1 MSKFLKLSLLILLFV
16 PNFITEA
23 DAAPRKSRPWPK
35 INLSILPSVVGM
47 SNSWAFEIN
56 RRSAA
61 YLSDLDKLHL
71 AVSYGRGRNENDITA
86 LSGQNAGR
94 YGYRFYS
101 GIDYS
106 IDNFRL
112 DVYSHLGKKTFG
124 SLWATYGED
133 KDRSTKDAFLVAEPN
148 RINVKTAFA
157 WRFKP
162 RLTAAI
168 SGAFNNYPRSYI
180 FALQPSGT
188 SPADTQFALP
198 ANVGENLE
206 GQFDVMYRTDNNL
219 DVIIGGRFMYQ
230 HTKFAA
236 PDPPIGAGYRDTSEV
251 KEFVYSGA
259 PRLIVRKTF
268 QSGSYLRAGASVYF
282 NLFDYQ
288 YTGTGKWD
296 YPSTVVP
303 SYRAQSFDTMIPNW
317 EFYVDGSRLIGT
329 NAAIYSALEFAGYPN
344 RLTRKDTD
352 FVPVD
357 LSLVNSDN
365 IFSAALTADISGRL
379 TRILH
384 AMAGIKVRHVGKGD
398 DLTGA
403 NSADGIM
410 DDRSMYASLRF
421 GTMTRFYRNL
431 WWTIRVNDLRLYTSE
446 AVGTAA
452 LFENTSYIETEILF
466 LGL

>member
-1 MSKFLKLSLLILLFV
+1 MSKFPKLGLLIMLFLPV
-16 PNFITEA
+16 LVA
-23 DAAPRKSRPWPK
+23 DVDAAPRKSRPWPE

-56 RRSAA
+56 HRSAA

-71 AVSYGRGRNENDITA
+71 AVSYGRGKNENDITA
-86 LSGQNAGR
+86 LSGQSAGR

-101 GIDYS
+101 GIDYK
-106 IDNFRL
+106 IDNFKL

-124 SLWATYGED
+124 SLWFTYGED
-133 KDRSTKDAFLVAEPN
+133 ENRSNRQAFLIAEPN

-157 WRFKP
+157 WKFRP
-162 RLTAAI
+162 NLTAAI
-168 SGAFNNYPRSYI
+168 TGSFSNYPRSYI

-188 SPADTQFALP
+188 SPADTQFTLP

-206 GQFDVMYRTDNNL
+206 SQVDFLYRTDKNL
-219 DVIIGGRFMYQ
+219 DIIVGGRFIYQ

-236 PDPPIGAGYRDTSEV
+236 PDPPVGAGYRDTSEV

-296 YPSTVVP
+296 YPSTAVP
-303 SYRAQSFDTMIPNW
+303 SYRAQSFDTMVPSW
-317 EFYVDGSRLIGT
+317 EFYIDGSRLIGP
-329 NAAIYSALEFAGYPN
+329 NGAIYTALEFAGYPN

-365 IFSAALTADISGRL
+365 IFSTTFSADISGKL

-384 AMAGIKVRHVGKGD
+384 AMAGFKLRHVSNGD
-398 DLTGA
+398 ERSTAGS
-403 NSADGIM
+403 NSEIM
-410 DDRSMYASLRF
+410 DDRSLYASLRF

-431 WWTIRVNDLRLYTSE
+431 WWTIRLNELRLYTSE

>member
-1 MSKFLKLSLLILLFV
+1 MSKFLKLGLLILLLLPV
-16 PNFITEA
+16 IVT
-23 DAAPRKSRPWPK
+23 DLGAAPRKSRPWPE

-56 RRSAA
+56 NRSAA

-71 AVSYGRGRNENDITA
+71 AFSYGMGKNENDITA

-101 GIDYS
+101 GIDYK
-106 IDNFRL
+106 IDNFKL
-112 DVYSHLGKKTFG
+112 DVYSHLGKNTFG

-133 KDRSTKDAFLVAEPN
+133 ENRSNREAFLIAEPN
-148 RINVKTAFA
+148 RLNVKTAFA

-168 SGAFNNYPRSYI
+168 SGTFNNYPRSYI

-206 GQFDVMYRTDNNL
+206 SQVDLMYRTDNNL
-219 DVIIGGRFMYQ
+219 DIIVGGRFIYQ
-230 HTKFAA
+230 YTKFAA
-236 PDPPIGAGYRDTSEV
+236 PDPPAGSSYRDTSEV

-296 YPSTVVP
+296 YPSTAVP
-303 SYRAQSFDTMIPNW
+303 SYRAQSFDTMIPSW
-317 EFYVDGSRLIGT
+317 EFYIDGSRLIGP
-329 NAAIYSALEFAGYPN
+329 NAAVYTALEFAGYPN

-365 IFSAALTADISGRL
+365 IFSTAFTADISGKL

-384 AMAGIKVRHVGKGD
+384 AMAGFKLRHVSKGD
-398 DLTGA
+398 ELPATSS
-403 NSADGIM
+403 NADIM

>member
-1 MSKFLKLSLLILLFV
+1 MSKILKLGLLILLTL
-16 PNFITEA
+16 PLIHTETE
-23 DAAPRKSRPWPK
+23 AAPRKSRPWPE
-35 INLSILPSVVGM
+35 INLSILPSVLGM

-56 RRSAA
+56 QRSAV
-61 YLSDLDKLHL
+61 YLSDLDKLHV
-71 AVSYGRGRNENDITA
+71 AASYGRGKNENDINA
-86 LSGQNAGR
+86 LAGNNAGR
-94 YGYRFYS
+94 YGYHFYRS
-101 GIDYS
+101 IDYK
-106 IDNFRL
+106 IDNFKL

-133 KDRSTKDAFLVAEPN
+133 QTRATKRAFLISEPN

-157 WRFKP
+157 WKFRP
-162 RLTAAI
+162 HLTAAI
-168 SGAFNNYPRSYI
+168 AGTFNNYPRSYI
-180 FALQPSGT
+180 FALQPSGS

-206 GQFDVMYRTDNNL
+206 GQFDVLYRTGNNL
-219 DVIIGGRFMYQ
+219 DVIVGGRFIYQ

-236 PDPPIGAGYRDTSEV
+236 PEPPIGAGYRDTSEV

-259 PRLIVRKTF
+259 PRIIVRKTF

-282 NLFDYQ
+282 SLWDYQ

-296 YPSTVVP
+296 YPSTGVP
-303 SYRAQSFDTMIPNW
+303 SYRAQSFDTMIPSW
-317 EFYVDGSRLIGT
+317 EFYLDGSRLLGP
-329 NAAIYSALEFAGYPN
+329 NAAVYSALEFAGYTN

-357 LSLVNSDN
+357 LSLVNADN
-365 IFSAALTADISGRL
+365 IVSAAFTADITARL
-379 TRILH
+379 TRIFH
-384 AMAGIKVRHVGKGD
+384 GMAGVKIRHISKGD
-398 DLTGA
+398 KLSEA
-403 NSADGIM
+403 NSASGIM
-410 DDRSMYASLRF
+410 DDRTIYPSLRF

-431 WWTIRVNDLRLYTSE
+431 WWTIRVNDLRLYKSE

-452 LFENTSYIETEILF
+452 LFENTSYVETEILF

>member
-1 MSKFLKLSLLILLFV
+1 MSKFLKFSLLILLILPMV
-16 PNFITEA
+16 ATEA
-23 DAAPRKSRPWPK
+23 GAVPRKSRPWPE
-35 INLSILPSVVGM
+35 INLSILPSIVGM

-56 RRSAA
+56 HRSAV

-71 AVSYGRGRNENDITA
+71 AVSYGRGRNDNNLAA
-86 LSGQNAGR
+86 LTGQNAGR

-133 KDRSTKDAFLVAEPN
+133 KDRLTKDAFLVAEPN

-157 WRFKP
+157 WKFKP
-162 RLTAAI
+162 HLTAAI
-168 SGAFNNYPRSYI
+168 SGVFNNYPRSFI

-188 SPADTQFALP
+188 SPADTQFTLP

-206 GQFDVMYRTDNNL
+206 GQLDVMYRTDNNL
-219 DVIIGGRFMYQ
+219 DVIFGGRFMYQ

-236 PDPPIGAGYRDTSEV
+236 PDPPIGAGYRDTAEV

-282 NLFDYQ
+282 SLFDYQ
-288 YTGTGKWD
+288 YMGTGKWD
-296 YPSTVVP
+296 YPSTAVP
-303 SYRAQSFDTMIPNW
+303 SYRAQSFETMIPKW
-317 EFYVDGSRLIGT
+317 ELYVDGSRLIGA

-344 RLTRKDTD
+344 RLTRKNTD

-365 IFSAALTADISGRL
+365 ILSAAFTADISGRL
-379 TRILH
+379 TRIFH
-384 AMAGIKVRHVGKGD
+384 AMAGIKIRHVSKGD
-398 DLTGA
+398 DLSGA
-403 NSADGIM
+403 NAAAGIM
-410 DDRSMYASLRF
+410 DDRSLYPSLRF
-421 GTMTRFYRNL
+421 GTMTRFYRSL

-452 LFENTSYIETEILF
+452 LFENTSFIETEILF